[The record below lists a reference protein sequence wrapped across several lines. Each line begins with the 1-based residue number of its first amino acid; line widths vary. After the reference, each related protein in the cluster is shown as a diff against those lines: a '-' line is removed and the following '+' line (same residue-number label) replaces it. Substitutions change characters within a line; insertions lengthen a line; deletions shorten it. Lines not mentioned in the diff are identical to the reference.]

1 MCKPPPDYDA
11 IEQRMWRNN
20 AQDLPQRLRTN
31 EKNLLKRI
39 ATFISRFGFPESD
52 VRDKIRSDD
61 MFASHFAIEPR
72 RQSFHEDIAAEWL
85 DELDEIRN
93 FQNLPS
99 RGKKAYYITSDGEI
113 RQGMKPAPS
122 KSLDFTWITGNTRF
136 YAAHK
141 YTKESG
147 GNQDSQ
153 FNEMRSLLEHYMK
166 GMATNTV
173 LIVIVDGAYYTPQRM
188 SELHRFVRTNPPQS
202 FAVPIQD
209 VPSILAEYT

>member
-11 IEQRMWRNN
+11 IEQQMWRSN
-20 AQDLPQRLRTN
+20 AKDVPERLRTN
-31 EKNLLKRI
+31 ETNLLKRI
-39 ATFISRFGFPESD
+39 ATFISRFGFSEST

-72 RQSFHEDIAAEWL
+72 RQSFHEGIAAQWL
-85 DELDEIRN
+85 EELDEIQN
-93 FQNLPS
+93 FQTLPKS
-99 RGKKAYYITSDGEI
+99 GKRAYYITSDGEV
-113 RQGMKPAPS
+113 RRGMKPAPS
-122 KSLDFTWITGNTRF
+122 KSLDFTWVTGSTRF

-141 YTKESG
+141 YTKEGG

-153 FNEMRSLLEHYMK
+153 FNEMRLLLEHFMK

-188 SELHRFVRTNPPQS
+188 AELHRFIRTNTPES
-202 FAVPIQD
+202 FALPIQD
-209 VPSILAEYT
+209 VPYILSEYA